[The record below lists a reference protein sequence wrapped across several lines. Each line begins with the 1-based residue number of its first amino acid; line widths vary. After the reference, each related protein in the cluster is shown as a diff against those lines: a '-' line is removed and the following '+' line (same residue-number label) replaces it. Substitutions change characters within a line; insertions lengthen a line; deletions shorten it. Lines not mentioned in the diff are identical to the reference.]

1 MNLELMR
8 GYMGMRNMNQ
18 RQLAESLGISQ
29 NAMSRKMRGVTDFTL
44 REAEKVCI
52 ELNIDDPVSVFMPE
66 VLRK

>member
-44 REAEKVCI
+44 REAEKVCV
-52 ELNIDDPVSVFMPE
+52 ELNIDDPVSVFMPK

>member
-44 REAEKVCI
+44 REAEKVCV